1 MMSAGSKE
9 IDLQSLDRERLK
21 ADAVAL
27 QDQIRQL
34 PGVASVTSD
43 VQNVSTAAKV
53 NVDPLKAMANGL
65 TPVQVGMTLNNV
77 LSGAK
82 AVDQLVE
89 SLDQIK
95 KSDLQHV
102 TYKASAEQF
111 PVFVWIA
118 VILLVIDAFV
128 MPRKIG
134 WLKRFTFF
142 HRSEK

>member
-1 MMSAGSKE
+1 MAKYAEGLGIEVDVIGIGSLKGAPIPLDGKRGEFLKDDSGAPVTTYLNESMAKEIASAGG
-9 IDLQSLDRERLK
+9 
-21 ADAVAL
+21 
-27 QDQIRQL
+27 
-34 PGVASVTSD
+34 GVYI
-43 VQNVSTAAKV
+43 
-53 NVDPLKAMANGL
+53 NG
-65 TPVQVGMTLNNV
+65 
-77 LSGAK
+77 SGAK

-118 VILLVIDAFV
+118 VILLGIDAFV